1 MRKSLLAIVVIT
13 ISALVFIHFSNNH
26 EECSTEIK
34 NSTDAYGNI
43 TKEEKIELEKID
55 FQLLESY

>member
-43 TKEEKIELEKID
+43 TKEEKHICREKYN
-55 FQLLESY
+55 F